1 MATDVDHPTIPWDQ
15 SAEKT
20 IMIIALREGKIP
32 LSAKDPGGQ
41 RTTDLENVW
50 NTYCPS
56 YSRKKL
62 PRRLLALRKVVLGEM
77 KQHGFKE
84 PRKWENSKAY
94 RLLEEEI

>member
-32 LSAKDPGGQ
+32 LSAKKDQGGL

-56 YSRKKL
+56 YL
-62 PRRLLALRKVVLGEM
+62 
-77 KQHGFKE
+77 
-84 PRKWENSKAY
+84 ENKAT
-94 RLLEEEI
+94 